1 MYALQIQND
10 RGEIYGLTD
19 HLDEFIVTEIT
30 GLDSPRNN
38 INISTAGTQDG
49 GKFNSSHLECRN
61 IVITVVLSGN
71 IEAQRQK
78 LYRIFPIK
86 SAVKVFFM
94 EKYRNLMTEGYI
106 EQISVPQFVK
116 LEVAQISIICP
127 DPYWKDRNEIQA
139 ETSYG
144 LAAFAFPF
152 AISAGGVPLS
162 GQYAN
167 PVCRI
172 VNNGD
177 CNIGFV
183 SRITIDTEQ
192 EATITRQTTS
202 FTVSSILS
210 RRVLLPLSASE
221 YDESTEH
228 LRVKIN
234 DSVIEPSRYTT
245 KYITYFERTGTPRF
259 IYIQF
264 ENGTLSVGDAVK
276 IEVYHTGSGYV
287 QEVSEQSD
295 EPFVLPDSLRC
306 TFTKPSWYSS
316 AINIDY
322 TIIQDGSDTTNN
334 WTLDD
339 TEDLAFTTD
348 NMSLR
353 HEAHL
358 TLTGDV
364 WRENIDIVTVEKQ
377 TTVGYPDEL
386 FSDLIPVTSAVRLY
400 QGETKLTDWT
410 SEIVDISD
418 GTQETCFAFRWVL
431 TDNVTEYTYT
441 DTGGADISGYTD
453 EQLDT
458 GMGVVDDLT
467 ITNTSTGAH
476 ICFAGIPLRS
486 GDAIELSTMPGD
498 LHATVM
504 KSDWMPVGIS
514 LLYTVYQHGS
524 FFRLQ
529 KGENILEITAET
541 NVDFVRAEFRARQ
554 LFGGV

>member
-1 MYALQIQND
+1 MYTLQIQND

-38 INISTAGTQDG
+38 INISAAGTQDG

-61 IVITVVLSGN
+61 IVITVALSGN

-78 LYRIFPIK
+78 LYRIFPLK
-86 SAVKVFFM
+86 SAVKVFFR

-152 AISAGGVPLS
+152 AISAGGVPVS
-162 GQYAN
+162 EQYAK

-177 CNIGFV
+177 CNIGFI
-183 SRITIDTEQ
+183 SRITIDAEQ
-192 EATITRQTTS
+192 EATITRQTTR
-202 FTVSSILS
+202 FIISSILS

-221 YDESTEH
+221 YDEITEN

-234 DSVIEPSRYTT
+234 GIVIDPSRYTT
-245 KYITYFERTGTPRF
+245 KYITYSERAGTPRF
-259 IYIQF
+259 IRIQF

-276 IEVYHTGSGYV
+276 IEIYHTGSGYV
-287 QEVSEQSD
+287 QETSEQSA
-295 EPFVLPDSLRC
+295 EPFLLPDSLRC

-322 TIIQDGSDTTNN
+322 TIIQDGSDTTSS

-339 TEDLAFTTD
+339 TENLIFTTD
-348 NMSLR
+348 NMSLQ

-386 FSDLIPVTSAVRLY
+386 FSDLIPATSAVRLY
-400 QGETKLTDWT
+400 QGETKITDWT

-418 GTQETCFAFRWVL
+418 GTQETCFAFGRTL
-431 TDNVTEYTYT
+431 TDNVTKYTYT

-486 GDAIELSTMPGD
+486 GDVIELSTMPGD

-504 KSDWMPVGIS
+504 ESDWMPVGTS
-514 LLYTVYQHGS
+514 LLYTVYQNGS